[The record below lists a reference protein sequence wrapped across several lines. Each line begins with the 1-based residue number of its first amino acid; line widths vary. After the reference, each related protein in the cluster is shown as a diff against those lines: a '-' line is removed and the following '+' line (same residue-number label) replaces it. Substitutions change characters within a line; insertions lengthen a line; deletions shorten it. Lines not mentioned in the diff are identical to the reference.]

1 MDLKAI
7 WEMSVYNFIRFAAA
21 APFSR
26 AYRGRLRWLLE
37 TKQWEDRG
45 VAATDIKRKALV
57 VPGTGAVFIAVSKV
71 ANTSLHFMLST
82 KLGVNSRN
90 VHSKRF
96 APQRLVDTDRTLS
109 DLANSATPIFTFVRH
124 PIDRFWSAY
133 SDKIAKPGGKNRVRR
148 AIGAHLGR
156 VPNDPIDPEDVVRY
170 LSTTPV
176 TLIDEHFR
184 PQWSCTGVEYL
195 PIAFVGKLETIGSD
209 MKELVARGFL
219 TAEQAQRLPR
229 FNSTRYRVRSNKKN
243 INETLRGIYRKD
255 MELFNYD

>member
-1 MDLKAI
+1 LL
-7 WEMSVYNFIRFAAA
+7 YNFIRFAAA

-26 AYRGRLRWLLE
+26 AYRGKLRWLLE

-45 VAATDIKRKALV
+45 IAATDIKRKAIV

-71 ANTSLHFMLST
+71 ANTSLSFILST
-82 KLGVNSRN
+82 RPGINSRN
-90 VHSKRF
+90 PHSKRF
-96 APQRLVDTDRTLS
+96 GPQRLVDTNRTLS
-109 DLANSATPIFTFVRH
+109 DLANGLTPIFIFVRH

-133 SDKIAKPGGKNRVRR
+133 TDKIANSGEKNPQRR

-156 VPNDPIDPEDVVRY
+156 APGDPIDPGDVVRY

-176 TLIDEHFR
+176 RLIDEHFR

-219 TAEQAQRLPR
+219 TDEQQQRLPR
-229 FNSTRYRVRSNKKN
+229 FNSTKYRVRSNEKD
-243 INETLRGIYRKD
+243 INETLRQIYRKD
-255 MELFNYD
+255 MELFDYD